1 MRKAYLAIGI
11 TTFYLMVYAMMPS
24 LGAAY
29 DLMFA
34 VFVGGNI
41 LVLYMVYAILKHMQ
55 EPKEKWSEG
64 YWYSDVNKKFSEDA

>member
-1 MRKAYLAIGI
+1 MNKAWIAIAI
-11 TTFYLMVYAMMPS
+11 TTFYLMVYAMMPN

-29 DLMFA
+29 DIVFA

-41 LVLYMVYAILKHMQ
+41 LLLYMVYAILKYME

-64 YWYSDVNKKFSEDA
+64 HWYSDVNKKFSEDA